1 MLFDRVKERMFQAI
15 KARRDVEKEILRTTV
30 GEVTRT
36 GDEPTDERVELAMRK
51 LVKANRETLVV
62 ARDAEE
68 RERLE
73 AEIAVLEEFLPQAL
87 GSDEIVAALADV
99 ADAIR
104 AAAAAGPAMGIAMK
118 HLKAT
123 GASVES
129 RDVSTA
135 VAQLRGS

>member
-1 MLFDRVKERMFQAI
+1 MLFDRVKERMFRAI
-15 KARRDVEKEILRTTV
+15 KARRDVEKEILRTAV

-51 LVKANRETLVV
+51 LVKANRETLAL
-62 ARDAEE
+62 ARDAAE

-73 AEIAVLEEFLPQAL
+73 AEIAVLEEFLPRAL

-104 AAAAAGPAMGIAMK
+104 AAAAVGPAMGIAMK
-118 HLKAT
+118 YLKAS

-129 RDVSTA
+129 RDVATA
-135 VAQLRGS
+135 VTRLRGS

>member
-15 KARRDVEKEILRTTV
+15 KARRNVEKEILRTAV

-36 GDEPTDERVELAMRK
+36 GDEPTDERVELALRK
-51 LVKANRETLVV
+51 LVKANRETLEV
-62 ARDAEE
+62 ARDDAE
-68 RERLE
+68 RAQLE
-73 AEIAVLEEFLPQAL
+73 EEIAVLGDFLPRAL
-87 GSDEIVAALADV
+87 DTDQIVAALAEV

-118 HLKAT
+118 HLKAS
-123 GASVES
+123 GATTES

-135 VAQLRGS
+135 VARLRGS